1 MKPSL
6 ALSLIP
12 VLAAALASCKPKP
25 PAGAMPPL
33 MAMTPEVTTHTVAPQ
48 RIELTTE
55 LPGRAAPFLIAEI
68 RPQVSGLVQK
78 RLFEEGSDVKA
89 GQVLYQIDPAPFEAT
104 LNNAKAALGRAEA
117 TLPAL
122 RLRAER
128 FQQALADKAVAQ
140 QDFDD
145 ADAALRQGEAEVE
158 SLKAMVEVARI
169 NLGYAK
175 VVSPIAGR
183 IGKSSVTDGAIVTAY
198 QPTALATIQQL
209 DPVYVD
215 VHQSTNE
222 MMRLKR
228 RLQEGSLTRAGT
240 SANKVQL
247 ILGDGTQY
255 ALEGTLQFSDVSVD
269 PTTGMVTLRMVFPNP
284 AGVLLPG
291 MFVRAVVNEGAN
303 DKAILVPQQSVLRDP
318 KGNAWTYLVDN
329 ESKVQRRPLTV
340 ERTFGDQWLVTSG
353 LAPGDRVVVT
363 GIQSLQRAQPG
374 VVVKEVPPG
383 ADQAPA
389 GQPPAQGPAGQPP
402 GAARPAPAT
411 H

>member
-25 PAGAMPPL
+25 PDAAASPLVAMI
-33 MAMTPEVTTHTVAPQ
+33 PEVTTYTVAPQ
-48 RIELTTE
+48 RIVLTTE
-55 LPGRAAPFLIAEI
+55 LPGRTAPYLIAEI

-78 RLFEEGSDVKA
+78 RLFEEGADVKP
-89 GQVLYQIDPAPFEAT
+89 GQVLYQIDPAPFEAA

-145 ADAALRQGEAEVE
+145 ADAALRQGQAEVE

-198 QPTALATIQQL
+198 QPTPLATIQQL

-228 RLQEGSLTRAGT
+228 RLQDGTLTRSGAG
-240 SANKVQL
+240 ANKVQL
-247 ILGDGTQY
+247 ILGDGTDY
-255 ALEGTLQFSDVSVD
+255 PVEGTLQFSDVSVD

-284 AGVLLPG
+284 AGMLLPG

-303 DKAILVPQQSVLRDP
+303 DKAILVPQQSVMRDV
-318 KGNAWTYLVDN
+318 KGNAWAYLVDK
-329 ESKVQRRPLTV
+329 ESKVQRRPLMV
-340 ERTFGDQWLVTSG
+340 ERTIGDQWLVTSG
-353 LAPGDRVVVT
+353 LAPGDRVVIT
-363 GIQSLQRAQPG
+363 GVQSLHRVQPG
-374 VVVKEVPPG
+374 MVVKEVPPG
-383 ADQAPA
+383 AAPGPA

-402 GAARPAPAT
+402 GAARPATAA

>member
-33 MAMTPEVTTHTVAPQ
+33 MAMTPEVTTHTVVPQ
-48 RIELTTE
+48 RVELTTE
-55 LPGRAAPFLIAEI
+55 LPGRAAPYLIAEI

-78 RLFEEGSDVKA
+78 RLFEEGSDVKP

-122 RLRAER
+122 RSRAER

-158 SLKAMVEVARI
+158 SLKAMVETARI

-198 QPTALATIQQL
+198 QPTPLATIQQL

-228 RLQEGSLTRAGT
+228 RLQEGSLTRSGT

-247 ILGDGTQY
+247 ILGGGTKY
-255 ALEGTLQFSDVSVD
+255 GLEGTLQFSDVSVD

-318 KGNAWTYLVDN
+318 KGNAWTYLVDK

-374 VVVKEVPPG
+374 VVVKEVPPD
-383 ADQAPA
+383 AAQAPA